1 MPFRKIYMYPFLF
14 ILWASILNEK
24 YVNSLDGAK
33 KYPHQKVTF
42 QTWLDKI
49 YFNLNDETIW
59 VSIHKNL
66 SFMSFLIFKIFLQN
80 KYDTKEHGIQQR
92 T

>member
-1 MPFRKIYMYPFLF
+1 MVPKNTHIKKSHFKSDKTKSSL
-14 ILWASILNEK
+14 ILMTK
-24 YVNSLDGAK
+24 RFG
-33 KYPHQKVTF
+33 
-42 QTWLDKI
+42 
-49 YFNLNDETIW
+49 
-59 VSIHKNL
+59 SIHKNL